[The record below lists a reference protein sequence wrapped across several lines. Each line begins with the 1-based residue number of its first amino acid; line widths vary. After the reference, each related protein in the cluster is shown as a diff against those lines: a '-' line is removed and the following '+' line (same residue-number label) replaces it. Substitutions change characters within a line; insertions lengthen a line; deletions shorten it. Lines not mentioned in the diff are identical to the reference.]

1 MKFGVSMFQTPYAIR
16 PAALAVAAEERGF
29 ESLFFPEHTHIPCS
43 RKTPFPRGGE
53 LPKEYIHS
61 MDPFVALATA
71 VEVTKTIRLGLGVCL
86 VIERDP
92 ITLAKEVSSLDF
104 LSGGRVI
111 LGAGGGW
118 NVEEMANH
126 GTDFRTRWK
135 LLRERIEAM
144 KAIWANDEASYSG
157 DLVRFDPIWSF
168 PKPVQKPHPPI
179 LLGGRGEV
187 LLKRVVA
194 YADGWIP
201 LPRNL
206 EEIHTGLATLDRLA
220 AEAGRARSTI
230 SVSIFFAPPDEDLVR
245 TYEDLG
251 IDRVIFKVPPE
262 GPETVLP
269 HLDRCARLLR

>member
-1 MKFGVSMFQTPYAIR
+1 MKFGVSMFQTPYAIW

-135 LLRERIEAM
+135 LLREREDRAEEERPDAESHLRSVEEEKPDLPEQPLRREQDVRHRLRNLVEAPGSGRERDVVGAPGLVEPQRA
-144 KAIWANDEASYSG
+144 KQVAAGAEKRSERDDREERDPAEPPRLVDHGSRRPACTWARDE
-157 DLVRFDPIWSF
+157 L
-168 PKPVQKPHPPI
+168 
-179 LLGGRGEV
+179 RGEFS
-187 LLKRVVA
+187 
-194 YADGWIP
+194 
-201 LPRNL
+201 
-206 EEIHTGLATLDRLA
+206 EA
-220 AEAGRARSTI
+220 AARSDRGAA
-230 SVSIFFAPPDEDLVR
+230 APSPALR
-245 TYEDLG
+245 A
-251 IDRVIFKVPPE
+251 
-262 GPETVLP
+262 GP
-269 HLDRCARLLR
+269 